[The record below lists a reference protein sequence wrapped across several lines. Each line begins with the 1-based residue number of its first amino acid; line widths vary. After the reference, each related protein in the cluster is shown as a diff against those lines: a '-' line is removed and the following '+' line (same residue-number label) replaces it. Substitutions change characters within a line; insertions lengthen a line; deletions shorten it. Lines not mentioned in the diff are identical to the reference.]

1 MSGLSIYRYIQD
13 VADDVINTYES
24 ARPLDIVKSLKRVE
38 FKILPLTDSVNG
50 FYKYI
55 SPNRQMI
62 VINENLTEEMF
73 NFTLFHELAH
83 YFLKHK
89 NSLLLNS
96 SFTSNLK
103 EEYQADLYATYMYIN
118 YVKKYSHNALD
129 DNFLPVRVNELMHH
143 FIKK

>member
-1 MSGLSIYRYIQD
+1 MSILSIYRYIQD
-13 VADDVINTYES
+13 VADNVINTYGS
-24 ARPLDIVKSLKRVE
+24 ARPLDIVNSLKRVE

-83 YFLKHK
+83 YFLGHK
-89 NSLLLNS
+89 NTLLLNS

-103 EEYQADLYATYMYIN
+103 EEFQADLYATYMYVN
-118 YVKKYSHNALD
+118 YIKKCSYETLD
-129 DNFLPVRVNELMHH
+129 NSFLPNRVNELMHN